1 MKKSTVKKIDPRTDL
16 FCGNAWCGVKLAGP
30 YGTPGVS
37 LARAD
42 NKTLL
47 CGDCGVKEA
56 LATMGGPLVSKTRDY
71 KEHIRRRAKHLK
83 SRD

>member
-1 MKKSTVKKIDPRTDL
+1 MKKSTPKKTPAAKDL
-16 FCGNAWCGVKLAGP
+16 YCGNSWCGVKLPGP

-47 CGDCGVKEA
+47 CGDCGTREA
-56 LATMGGPLVSKTRDY
+56 LATMGGPLVSETRDY
-71 KEHIRRRAKHLK
+71 KEHVRRR
-83 SRD
+83 SRARLQN